1 MAEVFGAAATLDYVD
16 YGVTVTGDTNVA
28 YARFKSA
35 DGAAEA
41 VRLLASTG
49 QVFNGQAVLLEVL
62 YEDATLEPGPYPA
75 PNPTPNPGPN
85 SLEVLH
91 GAALREYLERSAA
104 QRAKSAP
111 NRHRKK
117 NKWRER
123 KWGAGNPPAAD
134 GGEAKLAGCAAAV
147 GAKRSREAPS
157 GAEDAGEG
165 TDSKHTRSE

>member
-1 MAEVFGAAATLDYVD
+1 M
-16 YGVTVTGDTNVA
+16 
-28 YARFKSA
+28 
-35 DGAAEA
+35 
-41 VRLLASTG
+41 
-49 QVFNGQAVLLEVL
+49 
-62 YEDATLEPGPYPA
+62 
-75 PNPTPNPGPN
+75 
-85 SLEVLH
+85 LH

-134 GGEAKLAGCAAAV
+134 GGEAGGEAGGETLAGCSAAV

>member
-1 MAEVFGAAATLDYVD
+1 M
-16 YGVTVTGDTNVA
+16 
-28 YARFKSA
+28 
-35 DGAAEA
+35 
-41 VRLLASTG
+41 
-49 QVFNGQAVLLEVL
+49 
-62 YEDATLEPGPYPA
+62 
-75 PNPTPNPGPN
+75 
-85 SLEVLH
+85 LH
-91 GAALREYLERSAA
+91 GAALRAYLEASAA

-123 KWGAGNPPAAD
+123 KWGAGNPPLAD
-134 GGEAKLAGCAAAV
+134 GAEAGGEVGGEGGSEAGGEGGGEAGGEAALAGAAAAV

>member
-1 MAEVFGAAATLDYVD
+1 M
-16 YGVTVTGDTNVA
+16 
-28 YARFKSA
+28 
-35 DGAAEA
+35 
-41 VRLLASTG
+41 
-49 QVFNGQAVLLEVL
+49 
-62 YEDATLEPGPYPA
+62 
-75 PNPTPNPGPN
+75 
-85 SLEVLH
+85 LH

-134 GGEAKLAGCAAAV
+134 GGEAGGEAGSEAGGEAGGETLAGCAAAV

-157 GAEDAGEG
+157 GTEDAGEG
-165 TDSKHTRSE
+165 SGSKHTRSE